1 MEINAKTE
9 VNTTSL
15 ATILGITARRVQQL
29 AQDGVIK
36 AHVRGKYLLSDAV
49 QRYIEYRS
57 QEKEV
62 TSAEKEKQEADVSI
76 KKAKAIIAM
85 LEAEEVQ
92 GKMHRSEDVAA
103 MTEDLIYSI
112 RGMLMALPGRL
123 AADTADASTPV
134 ETSEIIRKE
143 IYKVMEEISLYEYDP
158 KKYEERV
165 RERRSW
171 DTLNGR
177 DADDD

>member
-9 VNTTSL
+9 VNSTTL
-15 ATILGITARRVQQL
+15 AVVLGITARRVQQL
-29 AQDGVIK
+29 AQDGIFK
-36 AHVRGKYLLSDAV
+36 AHVRGKYLLSEAV
-49 QRYIEYRS
+49 QKYIEFRS

-62 TSAEKEKQEADVSI
+62 STTDKEKQEADASI
-76 KKAKAIIAM
+76 KKSKAIIAM
-85 LEAEEVQ
+85 LQAEELQ
-92 GKMHRSEDVAA
+92 GKMHRSDDVAA

-123 AADTADASTPV
+123 AVDTADASTAA

-143 IYKVMEEISLYEYDP
+143 IYKMMKEISLYEYDP
-158 KKYEERV
+158 QKYEERV
-165 RERRSW
+165 RDRLNW
-171 DTLNGR
+171 DAVNGR